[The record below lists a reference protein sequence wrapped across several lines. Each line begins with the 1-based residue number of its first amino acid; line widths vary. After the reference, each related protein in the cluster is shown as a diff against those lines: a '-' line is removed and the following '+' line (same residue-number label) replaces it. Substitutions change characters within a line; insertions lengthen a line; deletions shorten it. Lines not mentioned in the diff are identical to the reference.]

1 MREIRRK
8 VPRLSQYKDV
18 GIEDFDNFWQK
29 RACGIVSLVM
39 VMKFFQPLIPTKTID
54 KLIMKGLEKECY
66 IQGIGWKHKGIV
78 ELAKDFG
85 FTGKT
90 FDLANEEH
98 EKAFKA
104 FMKELEKQP
113 VIVSI
118 HKDFKLNGG
127 GHLVAA
133 TGFKETM
140 KKLSLE
146 INDPDCKSKK
156 WVRRVVSAERFKA
169 GWKKRFIVIK
179 PAANLF

>member
-1 MREIRRK
+1 MREIRHK

-39 VMKFFQPLIPTKTID
+39 VMKYFQPLIPTKTID
-54 KLIMKGLEKECY
+54 TLIMEGLEKEHY

-85 FTGKT
+85 FAGKT
-90 FDLANEEH
+90 FDMANEEEH
-98 EKAFKA
+98 EQSFKA

-140 KKLSLE
+140 NKLSLE

-156 WVRRVVSAERFKA
+156 GVRRVVSAERFKA

-179 PAANLF
+179 PADLF

>member
-1 MREIRRK
+1 MREIRHK

-39 VMKFFQPLIPTKTID
+39 VMKSFQPLIPTKTID
-54 KLIMKGLEKECY
+54 ELIMKGLEKECY
-66 IQGIGWKHKGIV
+66 IQGVGWKHKGIV
-78 ELAKDFG
+78 ELAKDFR
-85 FTGKT
+85 FEGKT

-118 HKDFKLNGG
+118 HKNFKLNGG

-140 KKLSLE
+140 NKLSLE

-156 WVRRVVSAERFKA
+156 GLEELFPLKDS
-169 GWKKRFIVIK
+169 K
-179 PAANLF
+179 PAGKKDLS